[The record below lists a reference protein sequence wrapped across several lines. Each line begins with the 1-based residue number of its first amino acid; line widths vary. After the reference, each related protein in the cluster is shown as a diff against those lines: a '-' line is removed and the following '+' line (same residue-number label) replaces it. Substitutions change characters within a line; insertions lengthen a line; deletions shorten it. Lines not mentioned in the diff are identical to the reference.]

1 MENVEK
7 RRLNK
12 TYRIASFHSKRYNQE
27 KLRAE
32 NSMNTVQPIR
42 DAQIISQIKKLLQ
55 DRGSKYYIM
64 FVIGLNT
71 GLRVSDILKL
81 RAGDVRDKDHIT
93 LTEKKTGKYNRFL
106 INNQLKKE
114 IDSYLA
120 GAKLTDDE
128 FIIYS
133 RKGENQPL
141 SRIQAYK
148 ILNSAAKNFNI
159 TDVGTHTMRKTFG
172 YWHYKQYKDVAVL
185 QNIFNHAAPSITL
198 KYIGINDDAKDNTLK
213 DFFL

>member
-1 MENVEK
+1 M
-7 RRLNK
+7 R
-12 TYRIASFHSKRYNQE
+12 
-27 KLRAE
+27 
-32 NSMNTVQPIR
+32 TVQPIR

-81 RAGDVRDKDHIT
+81 RAGDVRDKNHIT

-106 INNQLKKE
+106 INTQLKKE

-120 GAKLTDDE
+120 GVILTDDQY
-128 FIIYS
+128 IIYS
-133 RKGENQPL
+133 RQGENQPL
-141 SRIQAYK
+141 SRIQAYRV
-148 ILNSAAKNFNI
+148 LNDAAGELNLDEI
-159 TDVGTHTMRKTFG
+159 GTHTMRKTFG
-172 YWHYKQYKDVAVL
+172 YWHYRQYKDIAIL
-185 QNIFNHAAPSITL
+185 QDIFNHSAPSVTL
-198 KYIGINDDAKDNTLK
+198 RYIGINDDTKDNTLK

>member
-1 MENVEK
+1 M
-7 RRLNK
+7 R
-12 TYRIASFHSKRYNQE
+12 
-27 KLRAE
+27 
-32 NSMNTVQPIR
+32 TVQPIR
-42 DAQIISQIKKLLQ
+42 DAQIISQLKKLLQ

-81 RAGDVRDKDHIT
+81 RACDVRDKDHIT

-114 IDSYLA
+114 IDSYLT
-120 GAKLTDDE
+120 GVKLSDNE
-128 FIIYS
+128 YIIFS

-148 ILNSAAKNFNI
+148 ILNDAAKELNI
-159 TDVGTHTMRKTFG
+159 TDIGTHTMRKTFG

-198 KYIGINDDAKDNTLK
+198 KYIGIDDDTKDNTLK